1 MGALQRKYFEIRGL
15 IDFAQFVRDPLNTE
29 RIFKMNLHLQK
40 SASPELI
47 EKMLANIFND
57 PQMEADF
64 QNGYWPQM
72 PTFDEC
78 AQMPDGSF
86 GREYAS
92 FIERWNLDKDL
103 FPKPILD
110 QRNTY
115 LLSRVYQAHDAW
127 HVLTGY
133 TTSLEDEMALQ
144 AFGVAQYRQPLSL
157 LIMSGGVIHLLKTR
171 PEKAEPL
178 LEKISE
184 GFTRGRQAKNLLTA
198 RSLEMMALPLEEVR
212 AALRIPQIVTAGL
225 ESLRLTADNRT

>member
-1 MGALQRKYFEIRGL
+1 MTALQRKYFEFRGL
-15 IDFAQFVRDPLNTE
+15 IDFAKFVRDPLDTE

-40 SASPELI
+40 SASAELI
-47 EKMLANIFND
+47 DKMLANIFND

-64 QNGYWPQM
+64 QCGYWPNM
-72 PTFDEC
+72 PTFEEC
-78 AQMPDGSF
+78 EKMPEGSF
-86 GREYAS
+86 GREYAN
-92 FIERWNLDKDL
+92 FVDRWNLDKDL

-110 QRNTY
+110 ERQTY

-184 GFTRGRQAKNLLTA
+184 GFRRGKKAGSLLTA
-198 RSLEMMALPLEEVR
+198 RILEKMERPLEEVR
-212 AALRIPQIVTAGL
+212 SELGL
-225 ESLRLTADNRT
+225 TPREN